1 MAVLVTGGAGYIG
14 SHTVLE
20 LIEKNE
26 EVIVVDNLEKGHKKA
41 VLGGKLI
48 VGDLRDMDFIRSV
61 FKNNNIEA
69 VIHFAAYIEVGES
82 VKDPLKYYNN
92 NVVCHL
98 KPFNCHERSRGWIK
112 LYFHQLQQHMVN
124 LRISRYRKQI
134 RHFQQ
139 TLTERRN

>member
-1 MAVLVTGGAGYIG
+1 MCYYIFYINQCNKILIERLCYCGCISYRRGRVYG

-61 FKNNNIEA
+61 F
-69 VIHFAAYIEVGES
+69 
-82 VKDPLKYYNN
+82 
-92 NVVCHL
+92 
-98 KPFNCHERSRGWIK
+98 
-112 LYFHQLQQHMVN
+112 
-124 LRISRYRKQI
+124 
-134 RHFQQ
+134 
-139 TLTERRN
+139 